1 MTQQKVL
8 AETGAFIDR
17 FLRSGLLELGD
28 ELGPLVWQFAP
39 FKRFDKVDFGKFLDL
54 LPNEFEGRKLNHVVE
69 VRHNS
74 FNTPR
79 FAELLRASGVTAAY
93 VDAEI

>member
-28 ELGPLVWQFAP
+28 ELGPLVWQFTP

-54 LPNEFEGRKLNHVVE
+54 LPSEFEGRKLNHVVE